1 MKKYI
6 LLFFLLSGV
15 LPSQAQKSQTRKGDF
30 HFKAM
35 AYPKAITFYLK
46 AVKKDSTFQDA
57 VFKLADCYRLT
68 NNRAKAEEWYAKA
81 VKMPAVLPIQK
92 FYYGQALMNNGKF
105 AQAKKWMTDFVIDN
119 NADGRGQAF
128 IKAID
133 TYQNFF
139 IDSSNYAITKLDINT
154 SNADFGA
161 ALYQEGIVFASSR
174 PKTEMIER
182 KHAWTN
188 QPFLDLY
195 YSRGKENKFR
205 APEMFAA
212 EIQTKLN
219 DGPVA
224 FNKKGDEL
232 WITRNNIVGTKVHK
246 SSDKI
251 VKLKLFNSNSNGG
264 SEWGKLKS
272 FEYNSDNYSCAH
284 AALSPDG
291 QRLYFS
297 SDMPGSKGGMDIFM
311 CTKQGN
317 GWSRPVNL
325 GDTVNSRG
333 NELFPV
339 VMDDGTLYF
348 SSDGLPGLGGL
359 DIFFTRDLGNRFTV
373 PVNVGYPINTYD
385 DDFNMVYDLKNKI
398 GYLSSN
404 RANKGFDDDL
414 YTFKKKSLRIK
425 GIVVRKEDGTPINQA
440 RVELKTG
447 DKAQAFTTMENGR
460 FDFPADFDLEYVLKG
475 SATDLGDSTV
485 YLQTS
490 GTYPGDPFVRIE
502 LGKKSAEFAL
512 SILVIDA
519 ETKQPL
525 PGSMIRDDETQKDIG
540 STDLAGR
547 YTQPIVPQ
555 KDEQLLISM
564 AGYRPKVLML
574 QGQNGEA
581 AKNHEY
587 VVELTKASD
596 LTPFENW
603 FKIIYYDLDKYNVRE
618 DAIKILD
625 DVAAFLIENRNVKIS
640 LSSST
645 DSRATAE
652 YNENL
657 SHNRSKSARQYLIDK
672 GVNSKQL
679 AKVSWSGESVLVN
692 DCGDESPCSEELHQL
707 NRRTEMMV
715 VELKK

>member
-1 MKKYI
+1 
-6 LLFFLLSGV
+6 
-15 LPSQAQKSQTRKGDF
+15 
-30 HFKAM
+30 
-35 AYPKAITFYLK
+35 
-46 AVKKDSTFQDA
+46 
-57 VFKLADCYRLT
+57 
-68 NNRAKAEEWYAKA
+68 
-81 VKMPAVLPIQK
+81 
-92 FYYGQALMNNGKF
+92 
-105 AQAKKWMTDFVIDN
+105 
-119 NADGRGQAF
+119 
-128 IKAID
+128 
-133 TYQNFF
+133 
-139 IDSSNYAITKLDINT
+139 
-154 SNADFGA
+154 
-161 ALYQEGIVFASSR
+161 
-174 PKTEMIER
+174 
-182 KHAWTN
+182 
-188 QPFLDLY
+188 
-195 YSRGKENKFR
+195 
-205 APEMFAA
+205 
-212 EIQTKLN
+212 
-219 DGPVA
+219 
-224 FNKKGDEL
+224 
-232 WITRNNIVGTKVHK
+232 
-246 SSDKI
+246 
-251 VKLKLFNSNSNGG
+251 
-264 SEWGKLKS
+264 
-272 FEYNSDNYSCAH
+272 
-284 AALSPDG
+284 
-291 QRLYFS
+291 
-297 SDMPGSKGGMDIFM
+297 
-311 CTKQGN
+311 
-317 GWSRPVNL
+317 
-325 GDTVNSRG
+325 
-333 NELFPV
+333 
-339 VMDDGTLYF
+339 MDDGTLYY

-460 FDFPADFDLEYVLKG
+460 FDFPADFDLEYILKG

-587 VVELTKASD
+587 VVELTKASN

-657 SHNRSKSARQYLIDK
+657 SHNRSKSARQYLID
-672 GVNSKQL
+672 
-679 AKVSWSGESVLVN
+679 
-692 DCGDESPCSEELHQL
+692 
-707 NRRTEMMV
+707 
-715 VELKK
+715 

>member
-46 AVKKDSTFQDA
+46 AVNKDSTFQDA

-525 PGSMIRDDETQKDIG
+525 PGSMIRDDETQKDSG